1 MFDQTN
7 ELVRSF
13 RRVGREVQ
21 DPVNHNLRLR
31 ITGAR
36 EETNRQYALPTGS
49 DIAGLIP
56 GDFSAE
62 EDGRDIII
70 NHREEGLQRINCLNP
85 KFHALQFPIL
95 FPYGEDGFHLGIKYN
110 PVHASANSKRKNAH
124 INVEICHKGRLIKY
138 LFKYVTKQRTRDE
151 IKQYLDCRVLSSF
164 EAVWRLFEFPIHER
178 TPAVVCLPVHLKD
191 QQSVT
196 YNPDTGLQSVL
207 EDPEKA
213 KTMLTEYFTLNR
225 VDPEARSIPY
235 ADIPSHY
242 TFHLRPK
249 HWARRKQGNVIGRIV
264 FIPPGT
270 TDVYFLRL
278 LLTKISGATS
288 FEDLM
293 TVDGYLCKDYED
305 ACLRRGFL
313 SDDDESQAAIGEVGQ
328 WGMPTLLRSLFVL
341 LLLHSEV
348 ADPRKLFEDNWKLLA
363 DDLCYQTRRALDLQY
378 FQPPPEF
385 LRSEVLKH
393 IETLLHAHS
402 KELANYNLP
411 LPVRDSGELLGNR
424 LVCEH
429 LNYDLCMQQRTA
441 DGIFATLNSEQIEA
455 YHNVMESVNS
465 GVGRFYFLYGH
476 GGTGKTY
483 LYNTIVAKLRS
494 QQKIVLVVASSGI
507 AATLLPD
514 GSTGHSRFKIPID
527 IDGSSTCRV
536 KRGTHLAELL
546 QRTSLIVWDEAPMTH
561 RFCFEA
567 LSKTLCDIMDVPLA
581 GQSYKP
587 FGGKTI
593 LMGGDFRQILPVVA
607 GGGREATL
615 NASIVRSP
623 LWTHCHLLFLHQ
635 NMRINHDVVNT
646 KMIFSGMTFPQWV
659 LAIGDGLAPVKCLG
673 ENAELARIE
682 IPQYLILPPNG
693 TSIQPIIDFVFHG
706 LLDLYRSVSFLKNR
720 AIVTPTNETVS
731 AINSAVLS
739 RIPEETKVY
748 YSIDSLCTES
758 TDSSDLDSLY
768 PIEFL
773 NSLSFN
779 GLPEHELTLKLYAPI
794 MLLRNIDPPA
804 GLCNGTRLMV
814 THLGNNVVKGLI
826 LTGTYEGKTVAIPR
840 IALNFSEHKWPFTM
854 KRRQFPIRLCYAMTI
869 NKSQG
874 QTLERAGVFLPK
886 PVFSH
891 GQLYV
896 AVSRVRSAEGL
907 RFLIHNE
914 DGCDATCTKNVV
926 YTELFAELS
935 MSGNIYSFV
944 TKILPAYPK

>member
-1 MFDQTN
+1 
-7 ELVRSF
+7 
-13 RRVGREVQ
+13 
-21 DPVNHNLRLR
+21 
-31 ITGAR
+31 
-36 EETNRQYALPTGS
+36 
-49 DIAGLIP
+49 
-56 GDFSAE
+56 
-62 EDGRDIII
+62 
-70 NHREEGLQRINCLNP
+70 
-85 KFHALQFPIL
+85 
-95 FPYGEDGFHLGIKYN
+95 
-110 PVHASANSKRKNAH
+110 
-124 INVEICHKGRLIKY
+124 
-138 LFKYVTKQRTRDE
+138 
-151 IKQYLDCRVLSSF
+151 
-164 EAVWRLFEFPIHER
+164 
-178 TPAVVCLPVHLKD
+178 
-191 QQSVT
+191 
-196 YNPDTGLQSVL
+196 
-207 EDPEKA
+207 
-213 KTMLTEYFTLNR
+213 
-225 VDPEARSIPY
+225 
-235 ADIPSHY
+235 
-242 TFHLRPK
+242 
-249 HWARRKQGNVIGRIV
+249 
-264 FIPPGT
+264 
-270 TDVYFLRL
+270 
-278 LLTKISGATS
+278 
-288 FEDLM
+288 
-293 TVDGYLCKDYED
+293 
-305 ACLRRGFL
+305 
-313 SDDDESQAAIGEVGQ
+313 
-328 WGMPTLLRSLFVL
+328 
-341 LLLHSEV
+341 
-348 ADPRKLFEDNWKLLA
+348 
-363 DDLCYQTRRALDLQY
+363 
-378 FQPPPEF
+378 
-385 LRSEVLKH
+385 
-393 IETLLHAHS
+393 
-402 KELANYNLP
+402 
-411 LPVRDSGELLGNR
+411 
-424 LVCEH
+424 
-429 LNYDLCMQQRTA
+429 
-441 DGIFATLNSEQIEA
+441 
-455 YHNVMESVNS
+455 MESVNS

-561 RFCFEA
+561 R
-567 LSKTLCDIMDVPLA
+567 
-581 GQSYKP
+581 KP

-748 YSIDSLCTES
+748 YSIDSLCM
-758 TDSSDLDSLY
+758 
-768 PIEFL
+768 
-773 NSLSFN
+773 
-779 GLPEHELTLKLYAPI
+779 YAPI

-826 LTGTYEGKTVAIPR
+826 LTGTYEG
-840 IALNFSEHKWPFTM
+840 
-854 KRRQFPIRLCYAMTI
+854 RQFPIRLCYAMTI

>member
-1 MFDQTN
+1 MGSLLPPEGKKPKFSQLYVFDTEDEVGDRLSNFASSGLSLKPRIVDGLIKMFDQTN

-110 PVHASANSKRKNAH
+110 PVHASANSK
-124 INVEICHKGRLIKY
+124 
-138 LFKYVTKQRTRDE
+138 
-151 IKQYLDCRVLSSF
+151 
-164 EAVWRLFEFPIHER
+164 
-178 TPAVVCLPVHLKD
+178 
-191 QQSVT
+191 
-196 YNPDTGLQSVL
+196 
-207 EDPEKA
+207 
-213 KTMLTEYFTLNR
+213 
-225 VDPEARSIPY
+225 
-235 ADIPSHY
+235 
-242 TFHLRPK
+242 
-249 HWARRKQGNVIGRIV
+249 
-264 FIPPGT
+264 
-270 TDVYFLRL
+270 
-278 LLTKISGATS
+278 
-288 FEDLM
+288 
-293 TVDGYLCKDYED
+293 
-305 ACLRRGFL
+305 
-313 SDDDESQAAIGEVGQ
+313 
-328 WGMPTLLRSLFVL
+328 
-341 LLLHSEV
+341 
-348 ADPRKLFEDNWKLLA
+348 
-363 DDLCYQTRRALDLQY
+363 
-378 FQPPPEF
+378 
-385 LRSEVLKH
+385 
-393 IETLLHAHS
+393 
-402 KELANYNLP
+402 
-411 LPVRDSGELLGNR
+411 
-424 LVCEH
+424 
-429 LNYDLCMQQRTA
+429 
-441 DGIFATLNSEQIEA
+441 
-455 YHNVMESVNS
+455 
-465 GVGRFYFLYGH
+465 
-476 GGTGKTY
+476 
-483 LYNTIVAKLRS
+483 
-494 QQKIVLVVASSGI
+494 
-507 AATLLPD
+507 
-514 GSTGHSRFKIPID
+514 
-527 IDGSSTCRV
+527 
-536 KRGTHLAELL
+536 
-546 QRTSLIVWDEAPMTH
+546 
-561 RFCFEA
+561 
-567 LSKTLCDIMDVPLA
+567 
-581 GQSYKP
+581 
-587 FGGKTI
+587 
-593 LMGGDFRQILPVVA
+593 
-607 GGGREATL
+607 
-615 NASIVRSP
+615 
-623 LWTHCHLLFLHQ
+623 
-635 NMRINHDVVNT
+635 
-646 KMIFSGMTFPQWV
+646 
-659 LAIGDGLAPVKCLG
+659 
-673 ENAELARIE
+673 RIE

-914 DGCDATCTKNVV
+914 DGCGATCTKNVV

>member
-1 MFDQTN
+1 MFQ
-7 ELVRSF
+7 
-13 RRVGREVQ
+13 
-21 DPVNHNLRLR
+21 
-31 ITGAR
+31 
-36 EETNRQYALPTGS
+36 
-49 DIAGLIP
+49 
-56 GDFSAE
+56 
-62 EDGRDIII
+62 
-70 NHREEGLQRINCLNP
+70 
-85 KFHALQFPIL
+85 
-95 FPYGEDGFHLGIKYN
+95 
-110 PVHASANSKRKNAH
+110 AH

-138 LFKYVTKQRTRDE
+138 LFKYVTK
-151 IKQYLDCRVLSSF
+151 
-164 EAVWRLFEFPIHER
+164 
-178 TPAVVCLPVHLKD
+178 
-191 QQSVT
+191 
-196 YNPDTGLQSVL
+196 GLQSVL

-363 DDLCYQTRRALDLQY
+363 DDLCYQTRRALNLQY

-527 IDGSSTCRV
+527 IV

-914 DGCDATCTKNVV
+914 DGCGATCTKNVV

>member
-1 MFDQTN
+1 
-7 ELVRSF
+7 
-13 RRVGREVQ
+13 
-21 DPVNHNLRLR
+21 
-31 ITGAR
+31 
-36 EETNRQYALPTGS
+36 
-49 DIAGLIP
+49 
-56 GDFSAE
+56 
-62 EDGRDIII
+62 
-70 NHREEGLQRINCLNP
+70 
-85 KFHALQFPIL
+85 
-95 FPYGEDGFHLGIKYN
+95 
-110 PVHASANSKRKNAH
+110 
-124 INVEICHKGRLIKY
+124 
-138 LFKYVTKQRTRDE
+138 
-151 IKQYLDCRVLSSF
+151 
-164 EAVWRLFEFPIHER
+164 
-178 TPAVVCLPVHLKD
+178 
-191 QQSVT
+191 
-196 YNPDTGLQSVL
+196 
-207 EDPEKA
+207 
-213 KTMLTEYFTLNR
+213 
-225 VDPEARSIPY
+225 
-235 ADIPSHY
+235 
-242 TFHLRPK
+242 
-249 HWARRKQGNVIGRIV
+249 
-264 FIPPGT
+264 
-270 TDVYFLRL
+270 
-278 LLTKISGATS
+278 
-288 FEDLM
+288 
-293 TVDGYLCKDYED
+293 
-305 ACLRRGFL
+305 
-313 SDDDESQAAIGEVGQ
+313 
-328 WGMPTLLRSLFVL
+328 
-341 LLLHSEV
+341 
-348 ADPRKLFEDNWKLLA
+348 
-363 DDLCYQTRRALDLQY
+363 
-378 FQPPPEF
+378 
-385 LRSEVLKH
+385 
-393 IETLLHAHS
+393 
-402 KELANYNLP
+402 
-411 LPVRDSGELLGNR
+411 
-424 LVCEH
+424 
-429 LNYDLCMQQRTA
+429 
-441 DGIFATLNSEQIEA
+441 
-455 YHNVMESVNS
+455 
-465 GVGRFYFLYGH
+465 
-476 GGTGKTY
+476 
-483 LYNTIVAKLRS
+483 
-494 QQKIVLVVASSGI
+494 
-507 AATLLPD
+507 
-514 GSTGHSRFKIPID
+514 
-527 IDGSSTCRV
+527 
-536 KRGTHLAELL
+536 
-546 QRTSLIVWDEAPMTH
+546 
-561 RFCFEA
+561 
-567 LSKTLCDIMDVPLA
+567 
-581 GQSYKP
+581 
-587 FGGKTI
+587 
-593 LMGGDFRQILPVVA
+593 MGGDFRQILPVVA

-659 LAIGDGLAPVKCLG
+659 LAIA
-673 ENAELARIE
+673 
-682 IPQYLILPPNG
+682 NG

-840 IALNFSEHKWPFTM
+840 
-854 KRRQFPIRLCYAMTI
+854 RQFPIRLCYAMTI